1 MLLAPQRHSPRL
13 AFPLLNSA
21 GQALCSDLDLL
32 DVVSARTF
40 WGRTLRRFMLSRC
53 QFVPLLVM
61 VVSCEQNGVWRF
73 LLTPSKVVS
82 TLVNK

>member
-13 AFPLLNSA
+13 AFPLLNST
-21 GQALCSDLDLL
+21 GQALCSDLF

-40 WGRTLRRFMLSRC
+40 WGRTLRRFMLSHC